1 MGVFFR
7 FALQNGF
14 KEPIEDAL
22 KEMEKIESRWVGKK
36 KKKKRLKKHFY

>member
-22 KEMEKIESRWVGKK
+22 KEMEKIESPERGKK
-36 KKKKRLKKHFY
+36 KKKRD